1 MKCLLAF
8 QFTIF
13 NLCII
18 YAISFTEFWP
28 SQHWPFHFHSNI
40 CKKDFCM
47 ICISSQMTSKHRAQV
62 ELWYRLRLKLE
73 FFSYLLSLSHWRFLN
88 LFTCK
93 NSDFFKWALPGLF
106 PVYFCLL
113 KQTLQFLQQIT
124 VKMPSSILSWDSNPL
139 PLEHKSPPITTRRG
153 LPTQKVRLS

>member
-13 NLCII
+13 NLCLI

-73 FFSYLLSLSHWRFLN
+73 FFSYLLSLSHWRLLN

-93 NSDFFKWALPGLF
+93 KSDFFKMGPPRPLSRLF
-106 PVYFCLL
+106 FSIETNITIFTTNNRKNAHPVYW
-113 KQTLQFLQQIT
+113 TGIRT
-124 VKMPSSILSWDSNPL
+124 HS
-139 PLEHKSPPITTRRG
+139 H
-153 LPTQKVRLS
+153 